1 MGLLSVLEQQLAEAL
16 IDADLLRE
24 TTRPGDPRLAQAERR
39 IGVIEA
45 RIEAERRHLGVGG
58 GGGTG
63 ADYATLLSEF
73 ERLAVDRQ
81 FAEESYTAALA
92 AFDQAQAEARR
103 KSRYLAAHIK
113 PTLAETAQHPK
124 RAMLCFAGSTD
135 RTLTAL
141 IGFFALCA
149 WAIGALVFYS
159 LRDRR

>member
-124 RAMLCFAGSTD
+124 RAML
-135 RTLTAL
+135 TAL